1 MPITEQTRR
10 EMEAGAKA
18 IANTSGYKLPAD
30 YVDVVLRTAD
40 RHAQLMLWEA
50 EGRIRIEKM
59 TGVDPATGCVEARWL
74 EIRIGS
80 KITYDTR
87 ETEQDMGSFPSELLI
102 AKIALAL
109 EANQDKV

>member
-1 MPITEQTRR
+1 M
-10 EMEAGAKA
+10 EMAAGAQA
-18 IANTSGYKLPAD
+18 VANQSGKVLPAD
-30 YVDVVLRTAD
+30 YMDAILRTAD
-40 RHAQLMLWEA
+40 RHAQLKAWEA
-50 EGRIRIEKM
+50 EGRIQIVKQVSYPPYDTK
-59 TGVDPATGCVEARWL
+59 TGATRWI

-80 KITYDTR
+80 KLKFDTR

>member
-10 EMEAGAKA
+10 EMEAGARA
-18 IANTSGYKLPAD
+18 VANISRSVLPPD
-30 YVDVVLRTAD
+30 YLEAVLRTAD
-40 RHAQLMLWEA
+40 RHAQLMAWEA
-50 EGRIRIEKM
+50 QGRLRIEKK
-59 TGVDPATGCVEARWL
+59 TDWALYGTVTQRWI
-74 EIRIGS
+74 EISIGS